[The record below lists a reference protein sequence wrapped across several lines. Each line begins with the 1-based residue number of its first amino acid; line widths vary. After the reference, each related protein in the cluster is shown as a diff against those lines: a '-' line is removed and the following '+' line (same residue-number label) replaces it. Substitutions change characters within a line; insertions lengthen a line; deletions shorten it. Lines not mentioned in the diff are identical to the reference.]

1 LTYETKQFLGS
12 EACTDCF
19 VKWDID
25 NFRENAFMQY
35 KLKKVNIH
43 LPFWL
48 DWEPFNN
55 YIDSNGD
62 NTAYENWAKSTKEQ
76 G

>member
-1 LTYETKQFLGS
+1 
-12 EACTDCF
+12 
-19 VKWDID
+19 
-25 NFRENAFMQY
+25 MQY

-43 LPFWL
+43 LPFWF
-48 DWEPFNN
+48 DWAPFKN

-62 NTAYENWAKSTKEQ
+62 NTAYENWAKSTKEP